1 MVPTNFEKYARQ
13 IGSFPQG
20 ENKKY
25 CIWNHHLESAGIPLE
40 LNNKGL
46 SRVIIPCLSILVD
59 PPANGHKEGITLFH
73 RKYKKPSGFFQ
84 FCWKKSRIS
93 WDIHPGKL
101 TWNPKMEVG
110 KMMFLFYWVIFGL
123 QPLIFRGV
131 FETIPIQK
139 RWKKNLHIRT
149 WHGKWPP
156 PSIKLGSLEVFHD
169 TGWLPR
175 NPPPFD
181 KDES

>member
-1 MVPTNFEKYARQ
+1 VVPTNFEKYARQ

-93 WDIHPGKL
+93 
-101 TWNPKMEVG
+101 
-110 KMMFLFYWVIFGL
+110 
-123 QPLIFRGV
+123 
-131 FETIPIQK
+131 
-139 RWKKNLHIRT
+139 
-149 WHGKWPP
+149 
-156 PSIKLGSLEVFHD
+156 
-169 TGWLPR
+169 
-175 NPPPFD
+175 
-181 KDES
+181 